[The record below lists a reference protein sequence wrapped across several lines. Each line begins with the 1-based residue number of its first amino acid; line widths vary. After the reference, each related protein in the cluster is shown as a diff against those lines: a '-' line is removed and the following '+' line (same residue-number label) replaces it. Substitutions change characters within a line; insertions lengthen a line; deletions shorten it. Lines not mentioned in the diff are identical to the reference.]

1 MVRVVKVVRVV
12 DHHQVARVMYHK
24 VKAMDHRDKVMD
36 QQVKAMVHKV
46 KIVAYKVKIMV
57 HKDKIVGH
65 QVKIMAHKVRMDPM
79 AVMVYP
85 RALALDQV
93 PLVLC
98 LHLEKLTVQVVM
110 DHKTN
115 KPVLTKILKME
126 LVVNKEA
133 ITNQILKVLVQ
144 MDLDQMDQ
152 DRMDLD

>member
-1 MVRVVKVVRVV
+1 
-12 DHHQVARVMYHK
+12 
-24 VKAMDHRDKVMD
+24 
-36 QQVKAMVHKV
+36 
-46 KIVAYKVKIMV
+46 
-57 HKDKIVGH
+57 
-65 QVKIMAHKVRMDPM
+65 MAHKVRMDPM

-133 ITNQILKVLVQ
+133 ITN
-144 MDLDQMDQ
+144 
-152 DRMDLD
+152 